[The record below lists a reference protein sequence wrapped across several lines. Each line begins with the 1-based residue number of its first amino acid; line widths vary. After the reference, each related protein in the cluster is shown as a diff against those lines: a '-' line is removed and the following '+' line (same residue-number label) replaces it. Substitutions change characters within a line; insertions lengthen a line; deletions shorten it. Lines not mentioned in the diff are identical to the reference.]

1 MHPLDNEALKLGAK
15 AVRRRRLDAEN
26 RQDFISLLGRIV
38 VILLCAWVLFT
49 QVFLLT
55 QAKGSSMFPAV
66 KDGDLLICYRLQKNY
81 AKNDVVVYTQGGK
94 LRVGRILGREGD
106 LVALDDS
113 GTLVVNGAVQS
124 GEILYPTYAK
134 DALEYPLHGAGR
146 LLFCA
151 GRLPHTIRGQPGL
164 WPGSAGGCASKSNY
178 TTAATQ
184 FVIPRKPEEAA
195 GILPVNRGVW
205 AVAQEYE
212 LFLTREE

>member
-66 KDGDLLICYRLQKNY
+66 KDGDLLICYRLQKTY

-124 GEILYPTYAK
+124 GEILYPHLRKRRAGV
-134 DALEYPLHGAGR
+134 PLHGAGR

-184 FVIPRKPEEAA
+184 SVIPRRPEEAA

-205 AVAQEYE
+205 AAAQEYE

>member
-1 MHPLDNEALKLGAK
+1 MHPLDNEALKQGAR

-26 RQDFISLLGRIV
+26 RQDFISLLGRVV

-66 KDGDLLICYRLQKNY
+66 KDGDLLICYRLQKTY

-134 DALEYPLHGAGR
+134 DALEYPYTVPEGCVLCWAITAHNPRTAGTLAR
-146 LLFCA
+146 FRWRMCK
-151 GRLPHTIRGQPGL
+151 Q
-164 WPGSAGGCASKSNY
+164 K
-178 TTAATQ
+178 
-184 FVIPRKPEEAA
+184 
-195 GILPVNRGVW
+195 
-205 AVAQEYE
+205 
-212 LFLTREE
+212 